1 MSAPLPQPSGLLL
14 DAMGTLIGLRQS
26 VGESYAAIAQDFD
39 LEIAPEAIN
48 RVFAGLFR
56 QAPELAFPELSGE
69 ALSQAEER
77 WWTDLVAQVFQAC
90 GQTEPLPEG
99 LGKALFQH
107 FAKAEPWLVYPDVAE
122 NLQRWKQRGL
132 KLAVVSNFDQR
143 LLALL
148 EALELSPLLDA
159 VVVSSVVG
167 AAKPSPLPLQAALQQ
182 LGLKANQVWHIGD
195 SPEDQASA
203 AAAGI
208 SCLLIKRKKP
218 NGTP

>member
-1 MSAPLPQPSGLLL
+1 MSAPSGLLL

-26 VGESYAAIAQDFD
+26 VGESYAAVAETFG
-39 LEIAPEAIN
+39 LTIAPEAIN
-48 RVFAGLFR
+48 GVFAGLFR
-56 QAPELAFPELSGE
+56 QAPELAFPGLSGE
-69 ALSQAEER
+69 ALLEAEER
-77 WWTDLVAQVFQAC
+77 WWTTLVAQVFAAC
-90 GQTEPLPEG
+90 GHEGPLPEG
-99 LGKALFQH
+99 FGTTLFQH
-107 FAKAEPWLVYPDVAE
+107 FAKADPWLVYPDVRE

-143 LLALL
+143 LLPLL

-182 LGLKANQVWHIGD
+182 LELPAEQVWHIGD

-208 SCLLIKRKKP
+208 RCLLIKRAKP